1 MTKAYDGPVATGENL
16 FSVPVVTNLVRCGGM
31 RPGRDVFQMDPGLSY
46 GLGEYARMLD
56 VLESH
61 GFDRRFAFPHGGH
74 LLNLHAAAGLGL
86 GGCESYPGV
95 FAPFGGY
102 PDACALSGG
111 RIAPTDAPGFGLE
124 QKVGVADLIADLT
137 A

>member
-1 MTKAYDGPVATGENL
+1 
-16 FSVPVVTNLVRCGGM
+16 
-31 RPGRDVFQMDPGLSY
+31 
-46 GLGEYARMLD
+46 
-56 VLESH
+56 VLEAH

-74 LLNLHAAAGLGL
+74 LINLHIAAGLGQ

-95 FAPFGGY
+95 FQPVGGY
-102 PDACALSGG
+102 PDGCVLHEG

-124 QKVGVADLIADLT
+124 QKPGLAELITELT